1 MQKSY
6 SDVYQIIAGIRFQNT
21 LRINSHI
28 LPYHPLRV
36 HMSFTFPNQVLPQT
50 VQTTHLFFPQ
60 LTPSAGQENRIWTQ
74 SNIIFDQ
81 FKVLCC
87 IINSFV
93 DRQKFMEEA
102 FHKNYETRQWDKLRI
117 NTAVHKLIE
126 GEKMSCTSLQV
137 TVMCFSW
144 QMNKKKCNVYS
155 TLFIGTCEL
164 FAAISRQ
171 ITDLET
177 LVKFIEQPRTFINRS
192 SSAAFFKTSKVVIPS
207 LLDKDRCVSFSIL
220 FSQWKFTR
228 QK

>member
-6 SDVYQIIAGIRFQNT
+6 SDVYQLIACIRFQNT
-21 LRINSHI
+21 LRVNSHI
-28 LPYHPLRV
+28 FLYHLLRV

-102 FHKNYETRQWDKLRI
+102 FHKNYETRQWDKLHI

-126 GEKMSCTSLQV
+126 GEK
-137 TVMCFSW
+137 
-144 QMNKKKCNVYS
+144 N
-155 TLFIGTCEL
+155 EL
-164 FAAISRQ
+164 HFVAS
-171 ITDLET
+171 DCH
-177 LVKFIEQPRTFINRS
+177 V
-192 SSAAFFKTSKVVIPS
+192 FFVA
-207 LLDKDRCVSFSIL
+207 DE
-220 FSQWKFTR
+220 
-228 QK
+228 